1 MNKLIYILIGFTL
14 LLSKFTIGQSEEK
27 IYLNKGIEAYKNGDF
42 KNALDF
48 FNESYSKNQDYT
60 KALFDAADA
69 AFLIDSTKI
78 AKDLLAEYIAAS
90 KDKIQK
96 GKGYYN
102 LGNIAFKEYETL
114 SQNPEK
120 SQDAVKHL
128 KESIEYYK
136 KAIRNNPADKDA
148 RYNLSLAMSKLPPPN
163 ENDKQCNNPNQN
175 KDQQNQGDQDKK
187 DQQNQGN
194 NKDQGKNG
202 DQDKKDGNQG
212 DNKDQKGDKGD
223 QKKDGENGDKKDDKG
238 ERKGDQKEDEKGDK
252 KDGKGGQ
259 GEEEKKDQKGK
270 QGQGQQG
277 EQGDQKG
284 EDEMKG
290 KISRM
295 QAQKDLDAMNNDE
308 QKVLMKVNRKK
319 GKDKSEVKSSKD
331 W

>member
-1 MNKLIYILIGFTL
+1 MNKLIYILIGL
-14 LLSKFTIGQSEEK
+14 SLILSKYSFGQSEEK
-27 IYLNKGIEAYKNGDF
+27 IYLNKGIEAYKSGDF

-48 FNESYSKNQDYT
+48 FNESYAKNQDYT

-69 AFLIDSTKI
+69 AFLLDSTKI

-90 KDKIQK
+90 KDKVQK

-128 KESIEYYK
+128 KESIDYYK

-175 KDQQNQGDQDKK
+175 KDQQNQGD
-187 DQQNQGN
+187 

-202 DQDKKDGNQG
+202 DQDKKDGKQG
-212 DNKDQKGDKGD
+212 DNKDQQGDKGD

-238 ERKGDQKEDEKGDK
+238 EEKGDQKEDENGDK

-259 GEEEKKDQKGK
+259 GDEEKKDQKEK
-270 QGQGQQG
+270 PGQGQQG
-277 EQGDQKG
+277 QQGDKKG

>member
-1 MNKLIYILIGFTL
+1 MNKLIYILMGFAFI
-14 LLSKFTIGQSEEK
+14 LSKSTFGQSDEK

-69 AFLIDSTKI
+69 AFLLDSTKI

-90 KDKIQK
+90 KDKTQK
-96 GKGYYN
+96 SKGYYN

-136 KAIRNNPADKDA
+136 KALRNNPSDKDA
-148 RYNLSLAMSKLPPPN
+148 RYNLSLAMSKLPPPS

-187 DQQNQGN
+187 DQQNQGD
-194 NKDQGKNG
+194 NKDQGKDG
-202 DQDKKDGNQG
+202 QDKKDGNQG
-212 DNKDQKGDKGD
+212 DKKDQEGDKGD

-238 ERKGDQKEDEKGDK
+238 EGKGDKKEDEKGDK
-252 KDGKGGQ
+252 KGGQ
-259 GEEEKKDQKGK
+259 GEEEKKDQQEK

-277 EQGDQKG
+277 EQGDKKG